1 MKLQNMIVIFSIIII
16 PVTLILS
23 AYIGVQIDTSMLV
36 QQYDTKLIDATHD
49 AIVAFELNTMNN
61 VYSTNADS
69 IRRDIKA
76 SVNTFSTSLAT
87 NFGIPGSNTSSIM
100 SYIPALVFTLYDGY
114 YIYSPHEYNYET
126 MEFDNAGN
134 QTIQQK
140 TGYEHIL
147 KPYVH
152 YTTRYK
158 TLTNDIVVNY
168 SLDNYVTIY
177 GKLGNTYISRSGYLI
192 DISADKIVLDANG
205 KVVGYKINGIT
216 LSTNE
221 IESLSEQNENK
232 QIISK
237 QSNSMQK
244 YYQEAYEFTK
254 WVKSETI
261 LLSTVTPKNAINS
274 EGNKYEQF
282 QNDDTQILNIS
293 SKNDPEKREAAFTQ
307 HKREVMKL
315 SILENLNNAISV
327 YNIHSPS
334 LGTHA
339 NFKMP
344 ILTDDDWEKILT
356 NVNMISFMQGMPVGT
371 KIYNNYS
378 IVTSTQNKQYI
389 NPNSIYFVDN
399 TNTYHRINCPVL
411 RQNVQNGSFVTGY
424 KSLDFRRMQNKQ
436 DNTKYYYK
444 HPQYA
449 CYTCIVNSLNED
461 IRLEEVDAV
470 DTVLHRLMQSYY
482 SALARERYELDKI
495 TKMLNYPNTN

>member
-16 PVTLILS
+16 PITLILS

-49 AIVAFELNTMNN
+49 ATIAFELNTIHN

-76 SVNTFSTSLAT
+76 AVNTFSTSIAT
-87 NFGIPGSNTSSIM
+87 SFGIQGSNENSIM
-100 SYIPALVFTLYDGY
+100 AYIPALVFTLYDGY

-126 MEFDNAGN
+126 MNFDDNGN
-134 QTIQQK
+134 QNIEQR

-152 YTTRYK
+152 YTARYK
-158 TLTNDIVVNY
+158 TSTNDIVVNY
-168 SLDNYVTIY
+168 SLDNYITIY
-177 GKLGNTYISRSGYLI
+177 GKLGNTYISHSGYLI
-192 DISADKIVLDANG
+192 DIGADKIELDANG
-205 KVVGYKINGIT
+205 AVVGYKINGTT
-216 LSTNE
+216 LKTNE
-221 IESLSEQNENK
+221 IETVTELDENGRTV
-232 QIISK
+232 SK
-237 QSNSMQK
+237 QSDSMQR

-254 WVKSETI
+254 WVKSETA
-261 LLSTVTPKNAINS
+261 LLSTVTPHNAIKS
-274 EGNKYEQF
+274 DGSKYEQF
-282 QNDDTQILNIS
+282 QNNDTQILNVSSTNNPEQRIS
-293 SKNDPEKREAAFTQ
+293 AFTQ
-307 HKREVMKL
+307 HKREVMKT
-315 SILENLNNAISV
+315 SIQENLNNAINV

-334 LGTHA
+334 MGTHA

-344 ILTDDDWEKILT
+344 ILTDEDWEKILT
-356 NVNMISFMQGMPVGT
+356 NVNMISFMQGIPVGT
-371 KIYNNYS
+371 KIYNNYA

-389 NPNSIYFVDN
+389 NPNSIYFVDD

-411 RQNVQNGSFVTGY
+411 AQNVANGSDAIGY
-424 KSLDFRRMQNKQ
+424 KSLDFRRTQNKD

-461 IRLEEVDAV
+461 IELDKLQAK
-470 DTVLHRLMQSYY
+470 LAQSYY
-482 SALARERYELDKI
+482 AALARERYDLDKI
-495 TKMLNYPNTN
+495 TKMLNYTNTN